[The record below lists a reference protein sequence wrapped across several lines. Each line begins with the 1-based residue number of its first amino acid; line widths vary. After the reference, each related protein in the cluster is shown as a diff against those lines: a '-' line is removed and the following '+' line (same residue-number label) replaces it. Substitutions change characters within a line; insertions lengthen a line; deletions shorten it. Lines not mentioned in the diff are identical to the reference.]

1 MAEYQ
6 VIARKWRPRK
16 FSEVIGQEHVI
27 RTLQN
32 ELVQGRTAHAYLF
45 VGPRGIGKTTIARIF
60 AKALNCKD
68 LTSGEPCCKCSSCV
82 SIGDASSLDVIEIDA
97 ASNNSVDNARS
108 LCEEVLYAPVN
119 SRYKVYIIDEVHMLS
134 TQAWNALL
142 KTVEE
147 PPAHVKF
154 LFATTEA
161 HKVLPTIVSRCQR
174 FDLMRISTKLISDN
188 LVKIAEVEKVKVS
201 KLAID
206 AIARAAD
213 GGMRDA
219 QSLLDQMISFFSSDS
234 AEISEENVLSVFGL
248 TGEAE
253 MESLISAILNNDK
266 ATLVLLIHL
275 LSGKGK
281 NLEKLFDDLLFYL
294 RGVEL
299 CKILPDPSAVL
310 ETGEESVACFRKLG
324 KDVDLK
330 KIEKLLEMLSPAG
343 RILHDAI
350 NKQVFI
356 ESIILKAMRYS
367 HSVQIEEL
375 IAKLSSLDSS
385 AGMEALQSAMSV
397 QQPVEKKNTFLNE
410 TPASTHITSVKEA
423 PAPYI
428 PPSPQP
434 QPPPIQTPEPK
445 PVPSTPSST
454 LSDSSTPALQNS
466 LTPELTHSS
475 TSPTPS
481 PTYTPTNSTPST
493 TLSDSRTPALQNSRT
508 SPTPS
513 PTSTPTNSTPSTT
526 SPNSRTSPVSPTSPN
541 SPTSQL
547 GPDTIWHKIISEVE
561 LINKPIL
568 KNYMQEGIPDKWEKG
583 TLTILFDQEFEDEHV
598 EFIKRD
604 LHTINNCLY
613 LVTGIKH
620 ATVKVE
626 KRKGIMSPHEL
637 PRQNIRDIV
646 EVKNKVKAN
655 QYVKNVLDL
664 FDGEIVDVRG

>member
-6 VIARKWRPRK
+6 VIARKWRPQK

-45 VGPRGIGKTTIARIF
+45 VGPRGIGKTTVARIF

-68 LTSGEPCCKCSSCV
+68 LTSGEPCCKCTSCV
-82 SIGDASSLDVIEIDA
+82 AIGDGSSLDVIEIDA
-97 ASNNSVDNARS
+97 ASNNSVDNARN

-188 LVKIAEVEKVKVS
+188 LVKIAASENVKIS

-234 AEISEENVLSVFGL
+234 SEISEENVLSVFGL

-266 ATLVLLIHL
+266 ATLVYLIHV

-281 NLEKLFDDLLFYL
+281 NLEKLFDDLLFFL

-299 CKILPDPSAVL
+299 CKILPDPSSVL

-375 IAKLSSLDSS
+375 IAKLSTLDTSG
-385 AGMEALQSAMSV
+385 GMQALQSAQSFS
-397 QQPVEKKNTFLNE
+397 QPAEKKSPF
-410 TPASTHITSVKEA
+410 PSDQPGAQYSQSVKEA
-423 PAPYI
+423 QVSYPAPEKKNDVSQSPVAVPQI
-428 PPSPQP
+428 PRIPQI
-434 QPPPIQTPEPK
+434 QPPIQKTEPKLVEK
-445 PVPSTPSST
+445 PVPPPTPTISG
-454 LSDSSTPALQNS
+454 
-466 LTPELTHSS
+466 TPELA
-475 TSPTPS
+475 PP
-481 PTYTPTNSTPST
+481 
-493 TLSDSRTPALQNSRT
+493 RT
-508 SPTPS
+508 SAPTHLR
-513 PTSTPTNSTPSTT
+513 TCEL
-526 SPNSRTSPVSPTSPN
+526 PNSRTSL
-541 SPTSQL
+541 L
-547 GPDTIWHKIISEVE
+547 GPDTIWHKIISEIE

-568 KNYMQEGIPDKWEKG
+568 KNYMQEGIPEKWENG
-583 TLTILFDQEFEDEHV
+583 ILTIIFDQEFEAEHV

-604 LHTINNCLY
+604 IHTIDNCLH
-613 LVTGIKH
+613 LITGMKH
-620 ATVKVE
+620 ASVKIE
-626 KRKGIMSPHEL
+626 KRTEIFSPHEL
-637 PRQNIRDIV
+637 PHQNIRDIV

-655 QYVKNVLDL
+655 QYVKTVMDL

>member
-6 VIARKWRPRK
+6 VIARKWRPQK

-32 ELVQGRTAHAYLF
+32 ELVQERTAHAYLF

-60 AKALNCKD
+60 AKALNCKNPA
-68 LTSGEPCCKCSSCV
+68 SGEPCCKCTSCA
-82 SIGDASSLDVIEIDA
+82 SIGDGSSLDVIEIDA
-97 ASNNSVDNARS
+97 ASNNSVENARN

-174 FDLMRISTKLISDN
+174 FDLMRISTKLISET
-188 LVKIAEVEKVKVS
+188 LAKIAESEKVKVS

-234 AEISEENVLSVFGL
+234 SEITEENVLSVFGL
-248 TGEAE
+248 TGESE
-253 MESLISAILNNDK
+253 MESLISAMLTNDK
-266 ATLVLLIHL
+266 ATLVSLIHV

-281 NLEKLFDDLLFYL
+281 NLEKLFDDLLSYL

-299 CKILPDPSAVL
+299 CKILPDPSSVL
-310 ETGEESVACFRKLG
+310 ETGEESVVSFRKLG
-324 KDVDLK
+324 KDVDIK

-356 ESIILKAMRYS
+356 ETIILKAMRYS

-375 IAKLSSLDSS
+375 IAKLVSLDTSG
-385 AGMEALQSAMSV
+385 GMEALQSAQSIP
-397 QQPVEKKNTFLNE
+397 QPAEKKNIFLSE
-410 TPASTHITSVKEA
+410 KTASPSPASIKEA
-423 PAPYI
+423 PSSYSPPAPVVPNI
-428 PPSPQP
+428 P
-434 QPPPIQTPEPK
+434 QTNGITRRKKSLDNRLGFCIDAFGAECGF
-445 PVPSTPSST
+445 
-454 LSDSSTPALQNS
+454 LSDGNALGVAVNRS
-466 LTPELTHSS
+466 G
-475 TSPTPS
+475 
-481 PTYTPTNSTPST
+481 
-493 TLSDSRTPALQNSRT
+493 R
-508 SPTPS
+508 
-513 PTSTPTNSTPSTT
+513 
-526 SPNSRTSPVSPTSPN
+526 
-541 SPTSQL
+541 
-547 GPDTIWHKIISEVE
+547 
-561 LINKPIL
+561 
-568 KNYMQEGIPDKWEKG
+568 
-583 TLTILFDQEFEDEHV
+583 
-598 EFIKRD
+598 
-604 LHTINNCLY
+604 
-613 LVTGIKH
+613 
-620 ATVKVE
+620 
-626 KRKGIMSPHEL
+626 
-637 PRQNIRDIV
+637 
-646 EVKNKVKAN
+646 
-655 QYVKNVLDL
+655 
-664 FDGEIVDVRG
+664 

>member
-188 LVKIAEVEKVKVS
+188 LVKIAEAEKVKVS

-385 AGMEALQSAMSV
+385 AGMEAFQSAMSV

-410 TPASTHITSVKEA
+410 APASTHTTSVKEVPASYPIPEKKTDMSPVPA
-423 PAPYI
+423 PIPYI
-428 PPSPQP
+428 PPPP
-434 QPPPIQTPEPK
+434 PPPIHTN
-445 PVPSTPSST
+445 STPST
-454 LSDSSTPALQNS
+454 TPPDSR
-466 LTPELTHSS
+466 TPELTHSS
-475 TSPTPS
+475 TPPT
-481 PTYTPTNSTPST
+481 STVPIN
-493 TLSDSRTPALQNSRT
+493 SRTPELTHSRT
-508 SPTPS
+508 SPT
-513 PTSTPTNSTPSTT
+513 
-526 SPNSRTSPVSPTSPN
+526 

-620 ATVKVE
+620 AIVKVE

>member
-6 VIARKWRPRK
+6 VIARKWRPQK

-32 ELVQGRTAHAYLF
+32 ELLQGRTAHAYLF

-60 AKALNCKD
+60 AKALNCKS
-68 LTSGEPCCKCSSCV
+68 LVSGEPCCKCSSCV
-82 SIGDASSLDVIEIDA
+82 SIGDGSSLDVIEIDA
-97 ASNNSVDNARS
+97 ASNNSVENARNI
-108 LCEEVLYAPVN
+108 CEEALYAPVN

-134 TQAWNALL
+134 TNAWNALL

-188 LVKIAEVEKVKVS
+188 LAKIAESEKVKIS

-206 AIARAAD
+206 SIARAAD

-248 TGEAE
+248 TGESE
-253 MESLISAILNNDK
+253 MENLISAILTNDK
-266 ATLVLLIHL
+266 ATLVMLIHV

-281 NLEKLFDDLLFYL
+281 NLEKLFEDLLSYL

-299 CKILPDPSAVL
+299 CKILPDPSSVL
-310 ETGEESVACFRKLG
+310 ETGEESVASFRKLG

-356 ESIILKAMRYS
+356 ETIILKAMRYS

-375 IAKLSSLDSS
+375 IAKLSSLDSLG
-385 AGMEALQSAMSV
+385 GMEAFQSARPLE
-397 QQPVEKKNTFLNE
+397 QPAEKKSPFQSEQSPPLNT
-410 TPASTHITSVKEA
+410 PSVKEA
-423 PAPYI
+423 PSSYQIPEKKTNLSPVPAPAAAPIIQRIPQQQHPVQKSEPIYSEPPEINPAPPPPVIKQQAI
-428 PPSPQP
+428 PPAAAKPS
-434 QPPPIQTPEPK
+434 IQHDESVKKTMM
-445 PVPSTPSST
+445 PV
-454 LSDSSTPALQNS
+454 LALG
-466 LTPELTHSS
+466 
-475 TSPTPS
+475 
-481 PTYTPTNSTPST
+481 
-493 TLSDSRTPALQNSRT
+493 A
-508 SPTPS
+508 
-513 PTSTPTNSTPSTT
+513 
-526 SPNSRTSPVSPTSPN
+526 
-541 SPTSQL
+541 
-547 GPDTIWHKIISEVE
+547 DTIWHKVITEVE
-561 LINKPIL
+561 HIINKPTL
-568 KNYMQEGIPDKWEKG
+568 KSYMQEGIPAKWENG
-583 TLTILFDQEFEDEHV
+583 TLTILFDQEFDPEHV
-598 EFIKRD
+598 EYLKRD
-604 LHTINNCLY
+604 IHTINNCLHQ
-613 LVTGIKH
+613 VTGLKH
-620 ATVKVE
+620 AEVKIE
-626 KRKGIMSPHEL
+626 KKTGILSPHER
-637 PRQNIRDIV
+637 PHQNIRDIA
-646 EVKNKVKAN
+646 EVKIKVKAN
-655 QYVKNVLDL
+655 QYVKNVMEL
-664 FDGEIVDVRG
+664 FEGEIVDVRG

>member
-6 VIARKWRPRK
+6 VIARKWRPQK

-82 SIGDASSLDVIEIDA
+82 SIGDNSSLDVIEIDA
-97 ASNNSVDNARS
+97 ASNNSVDNARN

-188 LVKIAEVEKVKVS
+188 LVKIAESENVKIS

-253 MESLISAILNNDK
+253 MESLISSILTNDK
-266 ATLVLLIHL
+266 ATLVSLIHV

-281 NLEKLFDDLLFYL
+281 NLEKLFDDLLFFL

-299 CKILPDPSAVL
+299 CKILPDPSSVL
-310 ETGEESVACFRKLG
+310 ETGEESVASFRKLG

-330 KIEKLLEMLSPAG
+330 RIEKLLEMLSPAG
-343 RILHDAI
+343 RVLHDAI

-385 AGMEALQSAMSV
+385 GGLETLQSVQSSSQPAEKKSPFLNERPVSSDTQSV
-397 QQPVEKKNTFLNE
+397 RELPSSYPSAEKKNTNLN
-410 TPASTHITSVKEA
+410 PA
-423 PAPYI
+423 PATAPCV
-428 PPSPQP
+428 PSPAQP
-434 QPPPIQTPEPK
+434 QPAVLKTEPK
-445 PVPSTPSST
+445 PVPSPAH
-454 LSDSSTPALQNS
+454 SSTP
-466 LTPELTHSS
+466 ELHHSS
-475 TSPTPS
+475 TSTPPSPPVIKQQPIEPSAKPTPPPPPPFQRNS
-481 PTYTPTNSTPST
+481 SSTPSI
-493 TLSDSRTPALQNSRT
+493 LHSK
-508 SPTPS
+508 
-513 PTSTPTNSTPSTT
+513 
-526 SPNSRTSPVSPTSPN
+526 
-541 SPTSQL
+541 TSQL
-547 GPDTIWHKIISEVE
+547 GPDTIWHEIISDVE
-561 LINKPIL
+561 RANKPIL
-568 KNYMQEGIPDKWEKG
+568 KNYMQEGIPEKWENG
-583 TLTILFDQEFEDEHV
+583 ILTILFDQEFEDEHV

-604 LHTINNCLY
+604 IHTINNCLH
-613 LVTGIKH
+613 LITGLQH
-620 ATVKVE
+620 ATVKIE
-626 KRKGIMSPHEL
+626 KKTGVLSPHEL
-637 PRQNIRDIV
+637 PHQSIRDIV

-655 QYVKNVLDL
+655 QYVKTVMEL

>member
-6 VIARKWRPRK
+6 VIARKWRPQK

-32 ELVQGRTAHAYLF
+32 ELVQERTAHAYLF

-60 AKALNCKD
+60 AKALNCKNPA
-68 LTSGEPCCKCSSCV
+68 SGEPCCKCTSCA
-82 SIGDASSLDVIEIDA
+82 SIGDGSSLDVIEIDA
-97 ASNNSVDNARS
+97 ASNNSVENARN

-174 FDLMRISTKLISDN
+174 FDLMRISTKLISET
-188 LVKIAEVEKVKVS
+188 LAKIAESEKVKVS

-234 AEISEENVLSVFGL
+234 SEITEENVLSVFGL
-248 TGEAE
+248 TGESE
-253 MESLISAILNNDK
+253 MESLISAMLTNDK
-266 ATLVLLIHL
+266 ATLVSLIHV

-281 NLEKLFDDLLFYL
+281 NLEKLFDDLLSYL

-299 CKILPDPSAVL
+299 CKILPDPSSVL
-310 ETGEESVACFRKLG
+310 ETGEESVVSFRKLG
-324 KDVDLK
+324 KDVDIK

-356 ESIILKAMRYS
+356 ETIILKAMRYS

-375 IAKLSSLDSS
+375 IAKLVSLDTSG
-385 AGMEALQSAMSV
+385 GMEALQSAQSIP
-397 QQPVEKKNTFLNE
+397 QPAEKKNIFLSE
-410 TPASTHITSVKEA
+410 KTASPSPASIKEA
-423 PAPYI
+423 PSSYSPPAPVVPNI
-428 PPSPQP
+428 PQTSQTLQP
-434 QPPPIQTPEPK
+434 TIQKAEPK
-445 PVPSTPSST
+445 PVEKPINTPVQPPSQIIKQQAVTPPTKPMVLHDESVKST
-454 LSDSSTPALQNS
+454 ISPAL
-466 LTPELTHSS
+466 
-475 TSPTPS
+475 
-481 PTYTPTNSTPST
+481 
-493 TLSDSRTPALQNSRT
+493 AL
-508 SPTPS
+508 
-513 PTSTPTNSTPSTT
+513 
-526 SPNSRTSPVSPTSPN
+526 
-541 SPTSQL
+541 
-547 GPDTIWHKIISEVE
+547 GADTIWHEVISEVE
-561 LINKPIL
+561 HINKPIL
-568 KNYMQEGIPDKWEKG
+568 KNYMQEGIPDKWENG

-604 LHTINNCLY
+604 LHTINNCLH
-613 LVTGIKH
+613 LTTGIKS
-620 ATVKVE
+620 ASVKIE
-626 KRKGIMSPHEL
+626 KKTGIMSPHEMPL
-637 PRQNIRDIV
+637 QNVRDIA
-646 EVKNKVKAN
+646 EVKNKVKSN
-655 QYVKNVLDL
+655 QYVKTVMEL

>member
-6 VIARKWRPRK
+6 VIARKWRPQK

-82 SIGDASSLDVIEIDA
+82 SIGDNSSLDVIEIDA
-97 ASNNSVDNARS
+97 ASNNSVDNARN

-188 LVKIAEVEKVKVS
+188 LVKIAESENVNIS

-206 AIARAAD
+206 AISRAAD

-253 MESLISAILNNDK
+253 MESLISSILTNDK
-266 ATLVLLIHL
+266 ATLVSLIHV

-281 NLEKLFDDLLFYL
+281 NLEKLFDDLLFFL

-299 CKILPDPSAVL
+299 CKILPDPSSVL
-310 ETGEESVACFRKLG
+310 ETGEESVASFKKLG
-324 KDVDLK
+324 KDIDLK

-367 HSVQIEEL
+367 HSIQIEEL

-385 AGMEALQSAMSV
+385 GGLETLQSVQSTSQPTEKKSPFLNEQTASPNRQSV
-397 QQPVEKKNTFLNE
+397 SELPSSYPSAEKKNTNLNSAPDSE
-410 TPASTHITSVKEA
+410 PYVTSQAHEV
-423 PAPYI
+423 
-428 PPSPQP
+428 PPVQKN
-434 QPPPIQTPEPK
+434 EPK
-445 PVPSTPSST
+445 PVEKTVPSST
-454 LSDSSTPALQNS
+454 HSRTPELQNS
-466 LTPELTHSS
+466 R
-475 TSPTPS
+475 TSPPPPIKQQIIEPS
-481 PTYTPTNSTPST
+481 AKPAPPPPPPFPRTN
-493 TLSDSRTPALQNSRT
+493 SRTPALQNST
-508 SPTPS
+508 
-513 PTSTPTNSTPSTT
+513 
-526 SPNSRTSPVSPTSPN
+526 
-541 SPTSQL
+541 TSQL
-547 GPDTIWHKIISEVE
+547 GPDTIWHKIITDVE
-561 LINKPIL
+561 HTNKPIL
-568 KNYMQEGIPDKWEKG
+568 KNYMQEGIPEKWENG

-604 LHTINNCLY
+604 IHTINNCLH
-613 LVTGIKH
+613 LITGLKH
-620 ATVKVE
+620 ATVKIE
-626 KRKGIMSPHEL
+626 KRTGVLSPHEL
-637 PRQNIRDIV
+637 PHQNIRDIV

-655 QYVKNVLDL
+655 QYVKTVMEL
-664 FDGEIVDVRG
+664 FDGDIVDVRG

>member
-6 VIARKWRPRK
+6 VIARKWRPQK

-32 ELVQGRTAHAYLF
+32 ELVQERTAHAYLF

-60 AKALNCKD
+60 AKALNCKN
-68 LTSGEPCCKCSSCV
+68 LTSGEPCCKCTSCV
-82 SIGDASSLDVIEIDA
+82 SIGDGSSLDVIEIDA

-108 LCEEVLYAPVN
+108 ICEEALYAPVN

-134 TQAWNALL
+134 PNAWNALL

-147 PPAHVKF
+147 PPSHVKF

-161 HKVLPTIVSRCQR
+161 HKVLTTIVSRCQR

-188 LVKIAEVEKVKVS
+188 LAKVAESEKVKIS
-201 KLAID
+201 KSAID

-234 AEISEENVLSVFGL
+234 AEITEENVLSVFGL
-248 TGEAE
+248 TGESE
-253 MESLISAILNNDK
+253 MESLISAVLANDK
-266 ATLVLLIHL
+266 ATVVSLIHI

-299 CKILPDPSAVL
+299 CKILPDPSSVL
-310 ETGEESVACFRKLG
+310 ETGEESVVSFRKLG

-330 KIEKLLEMLSPAG
+330 KIEKLLETLSPAG

-385 AGMEALQSAMSV
+385 AGMEALQSV
-397 QQPVEKKNTFLNE
+397 QSFAQPAEKKNTFLSE
-410 TPASTHITSVKEA
+410 RPASANPVSVGEA
-423 PAPYI
+423 PVSYFAPEKKIEAYFH
-428 PPSPQP
+428 
-434 QPPPIQTPEPK
+434 
-445 PVPSTPSST
+445 
-454 LSDSSTPALQNS
+454 D
-466 LTPELTHSS
+466 
-475 TSPTPS
+475 
-481 PTYTPTNSTPST
+481 
-493 TLSDSRTPALQNSRT
+493 
-508 SPTPS
+508 
-513 PTSTPTNSTPSTT
+513 
-526 SPNSRTSPVSPTSPN
+526 
-541 SPTSQL
+541 
-547 GPDTIWHKIISEVE
+547 PD
-561 LINKPIL
+561 
-568 KNYMQEGIPDKWEKG
+568 
-583 TLTILFDQEFEDEHV
+583 
-598 EFIKRD
+598 
-604 LHTINNCLY
+604 
-613 LVTGIKH
+613 
-620 ATVKVE
+620 
-626 KRKGIMSPHEL
+626 
-637 PRQNIRDIV
+637 
-646 EVKNKVKAN
+646 
-655 QYVKNVLDL
+655 
-664 FDGEIVDVRG
+664 

>member
-6 VIARKWRPRK
+6 VIARKWRPQK

-45 VGPRGIGKTTIARIF
+45 VGPRGIGKTTVARIF
-60 AKALNCKD
+60 AKALNCKNPA
-68 LTSGEPCCKCSSCV
+68 SGEPCCKCTSCV
-82 SIGDASSLDVIEIDA
+82 SIGDGSSLDVIEIDA
-97 ASNNSVDNARS
+97 ASNNSVENARN

-188 LVKIAEVEKVKVS
+188 LAKIAESERVKIS

-234 AEISEENVLSVFGL
+234 SEISEENVLSVFGL
-248 TGEAE
+248 TGESE
-253 MESLISAILNNDK
+253 MASLVSAILTNDK
-266 ATLVLLIHL
+266 AALVSLIHA

-281 NLEKLFDDLLFYL
+281 NLEKLFDDLLSYL

-299 CKILPDPSAVL
+299 CKILPDPSSVL
-310 ETGEESVACFRKLG
+310 ETGEESVASFRELG
-324 KDVDLK
+324 KDIDLK

-356 ESIILKAMRYS
+356 ETIILKAMRYS

-375 IAKLSSLDSS
+375 IAKLGSLDS
-385 AGMEALQSAMSV
+385 GEMEALQSTQCFS
-397 QQPVEKKNTFLNE
+397 QPAEKKNTFLSE
-410 TPASTHITSVKEA
+410 KTAPPDSSSVKEA
-423 PAPYI
+423 PAPVPAAAPYI
-428 PPSPQP
+428 PRTSQP
-434 QPPPIQTPEPK
+434 QPPIRKTESEPVEKPAAPLAQPPPPVVRQQTIPPPVK
-445 PVPSTPSST
+445 PPVHHD
-454 LSDSSTPALQNS
+454 DSIKKTI
-466 LTPELTHSS
+466 
-475 TSPTPS
+475 SPT
-481 PTYTPTNSTPST
+481 
-493 TLSDSRTPALQNSRT
+493 LA
-508 SPTPS
+508 
-513 PTSTPTNSTPSTT
+513 
-526 SPNSRTSPVSPTSPN
+526 
-541 SPTSQL
+541 L
-547 GPDTIWHKIISEVE
+547 GPDTIWHQVITEVE
-561 LINKPIL
+561 HINKPIL
-568 KNYMQEGIPDKWEKG
+568 KNYMQEGIPDKWENG
-583 TLTILFDQEFEDEHV
+583 TLTVLFDQEFESEHV

-604 LHTINNCLY
+604 IHTVNNCLHMT
-613 LVTGIKH
+613 TGIKH
-620 ATVKVE
+620 ATVKIE
-626 KRKGIMSPHEL
+626 KKAGVMSPHEL
-637 PRQNIRDIV
+637 PRQNIRDIA

-655 QYVKNVLDL
+655 QYVKTVTDL
-664 FDGEIVDVRG
+664 FDGKIVDVRG

>member
-6 VIARKWRPRK
+6 VIARKWRPQI

-68 LTSGEPCCKCSSCV
+68 LTSGEPCCKCTSCV
-82 SIGDASSLDVIEIDA
+82 SIGDGSSLDVIEIDA
-97 ASNNSVDNARS
+97 ASNNSVDNARNI
-108 LCEEVLYAPVN
+108 CEEALYAPVN
-119 SRYKVYIIDEVHMLS
+119 SRYKIYIIDEVHMLS
-134 TQAWNALL
+134 TNAWNALL

-188 LVKIAEVEKVKVS
+188 LVKIAESEKVKVS
-201 KLAID
+201 RPAID

-234 AEISEENVLSVFGL
+234 SEISEENVLSVFGL
-248 TGEAE
+248 TGESE
-253 MESLISAILNNDK
+253 MENLISAIITNDK
-266 ATLVLLIHL
+266 ATLVTLIHI

-281 NLEKLFDDLLFYL
+281 NLEKLFDDLLSHL

-299 CKILPDPSAVL
+299 CKILPDPSSVL
-310 ETGEESVACFRKLG
+310 ETGEESVVSFRKLG
-324 KDVDLK
+324 QGVDLK

-375 IAKLSSLDSS
+375 IEKLNSLDSPQ
-385 AGMEALQSAMSV
+385 AMEALQSAQSLSS
-397 QQPVEKKNTFLNE
+397 QPAEKKNTFLNE
-410 TPASTHITSVKEA
+410 KVASSNPVSVKEPPSSYSPPAVPA
-423 PAPYI
+423 PIPTEPYI
-428 PPSPQP
+428 PRTPQ
-434 QPPPIQTPEPK
+434 QPPIRETDPK
-445 PVPSTPSST
+445 TIEKTV
-454 LSDSSTPALQNS
+454 
-466 LTPELTHSS
+466 
-475 TSPTPS
+475 PS
-481 PTYTPTNSTPST
+481 PTHSGTS
-493 TLSDSRTPALQNSRT
+493 ALQNSRT
-508 SPTPS
+508 LELSHSQTSPSLPPTPA
-513 PTSTPTNSTPSTT
+513 
-526 SPNSRTSPVSPTSPN
+526 NSRTSALSNSRISP
-541 SPTSQL
+541 Q
-547 GPDTIWHKIISEVE
+547 GPDTIWHE
-561 LINKPIL
+561 LIKEVDHTNKPML
-568 KNYMQEGIPDKWEKG
+568 KSYMQEGIPDKWENG
-583 TLTILFDQEFEDEHV
+583 TLTILFDQEFEAEHV
-598 EFIKRD
+598 ESIRRD
-604 LHTINNCLY
+604 IHTINNCLHQI
-613 LVTGIKH
+613 TGIKN
-620 ATVKVE
+620 ASVKIE
-626 KRKGIMSPHEL
+626 RQTGIMSPHEL

-646 EVKNKVKAN
+646 EVKNKVRAN
-655 QYVKNVLDL
+655 QYVKTVMDL
-664 FDGEIVDVRG
+664 FEGEIVDVRG

>member
-6 VIARKWRPRK
+6 VIARKWRPQK

-32 ELVQGRTAHAYLF
+32 ELVQERTAHAYLF

-60 AKALNCKD
+60 AKALNCKNPV
-68 LTSGEPCCKCSSCV
+68 SGEPCCTCTSCA
-82 SIGDASSLDVIEIDA
+82 SIGDGSSLDVIEIDA
-97 ASNNSVDNARS
+97 ASNNSVENARN

-174 FDLMRISTKLISDN
+174 FDLMRISTKLISDT
-188 LVKIAEVEKVKVS
+188 LAKIAESEKVKIS

-253 MESLISAILNNDK
+253 MESLISAMLTNDK
-266 ATLVLLIHL
+266 ATLVSLIHV

-281 NLEKLFDDLLFYL
+281 NLEKLFDDLLSYL

-299 CKILPDPSAVL
+299 CKILPDPSSVL
-310 ETGEESVACFRKLG
+310 ETGEESVVSFRKLG
-324 KDVDLK
+324 KDIDIK
-330 KIEKLLEMLSPAG
+330 RIEKLLEMLSPAG

-356 ESIILKAMRYS
+356 ETIILKAMRYS

-375 IAKLSSLDSS
+375 IAKLISLDTGG
-385 AGMEALQSAMSV
+385 GMEALQSAQYIS
-397 QQPVEKKNTFLNE
+397 QPVEKKNIFLNE
-410 TPASTHITSVKEA
+410 TAANPNPASVKEA
-423 PAPYI
+423 PSAYSPPAPAAPNI
-428 PPSPQP
+428 PRTAQAAPQSTLHKAGPQP
-434 QPPPIQTPEPK
+434 VERTINTPLQPLPQIIKKETVTPPAK
-445 PVPSTPSST
+445 PVVHHDENVKTTIS
-454 LSDSSTPALQNS
+454 PAL
-466 LTPELTHSS
+466 
-475 TSPTPS
+475 
-481 PTYTPTNSTPST
+481 
-493 TLSDSRTPALQNSRT
+493 AL
-508 SPTPS
+508 
-513 PTSTPTNSTPSTT
+513 
-526 SPNSRTSPVSPTSPN
+526 
-541 SPTSQL
+541 
-547 GPDTIWHKIISEVE
+547 GADTIWHKVISEVE
-561 LINKPIL
+561 HTNKPIL
-568 KNYMQEGIPDKWEKG
+568 KNYMQEGMPDKWENG
-583 TLTILFDQEFEDEHV
+583 TLTVLFDQEFEDEHV

-604 LHTINNCLY
+604 LHTINNCLH
-613 LVTGIKH
+613 LTTGIKN
-620 ATVKVE
+620 ASVKIE
-626 KRKGIMSPHEL
+626 KKTGIMSPHEM
-637 PRQNIRDIV
+637 PNQNIRDIA
-646 EVKNKVKAN
+646 EVKNKVKSN
-655 QYVKNVLDL
+655 QYVKTVMEL